1 MKTKEISRKNMYIFM
16 LVSSVIFISALIGIF
31 YIKNVYAKD
40 SEELENSQEVS
51 TYTNIKISNA
61 ASANLDEIISKNN
74 STERKTQ

>member
-1 MKTKEISRKNMYIFM
+1 MYIFM